1 MEGKAPQERKLP
13 DGIPSMRTVTE
24 DCGMPESQMRRLS
37 KLPLTV
43 SGGGGNPSLG
53 PTWAAKPAAL
63 LRRQLQRPFPG
74 MARPLSLRVLA
85 AGASAALL
93 LASCQQ
99 KPSAE
104 LQQLQQRQEQLE
116 VKIQQLEQKLNAV
129 APGNG
134 ADPAGK
140 PPAGSIKSL
149 TYRSGT
155 ADDRLRI
162 YWADGSTTNL
172 PCKQEQATLVCG

>member
-1 MEGKAPQERKLP
+1 MALIDRFNAPP
-13 DGIPSMRTVTE
+13 
-24 DCGMPESQMRRLS
+24 
-37 KLPLTV
+37 
-43 SGGGGNPSLG
+43 
-53 PTWAAKPAAL
+53 
-63 LRRQLQRPFPG
+63 
-74 MARPLSLRVLA
+74 LRVSLA
-85 AGASAALL
+85 VATVASACLFSAG
-93 LASCQQ
+93 CQRQ
-99 KPSAE
+99 PSAE
-104 LQQLQQRQEQLE
+104 LQKLQQRQEQLE

-140 PPAGSIKSL
+140 PPAGAIKSL

-172 PCKQEQATLVCG
+172 PCKQEQSTLVCG